1 MPLKIWKLL
10 FRPTFQA
17 KKALPWAMSNIMQR
31 ESSVAS
37 LVNPHSTEGSSATS
51 AARKRGKYQHCS
63 AETCA
68 KIGKYAS
75 ANGNSKA
82 INHFKEELPTL
93 KESTVRTFKR
103 AYEKILREE
112 KKKGKTDATV
122 IAIPSDT
129 RGRPPILCDPESILI
144 SLLMSIR
151 SRGGVVN
158 SCVVKATALV
168 LVDSNK
174 TPYLREFEPTVT
186 WVKSNFTRRAGTTT
200 RPPVPREC
208 LKNVNLHFSPTLKRR
223 GFKFPRGIAISQN
236 PKNYCNEDET
246 LTLIDKLI
254 VPNVERKRKEFKL
267 APTQKD
273 LLIWDVFRG
282 QKTAKVLKKLVS
294 LNIAIVSVP
303 ANVTHFFQPLNLTVN
318 GEAKR
323 FNKDKFTT
331 WYLEEV
337 KQQIKSGGDSSN
349 IDVDL
354 RLTVLKP
361 LNTVWLVDLYN
372 HLSSLVGV
380 GH

>member
-31 ESSVAS
+31 ESSVAT

-103 AYEKILREE
+103 AYEKRVREE

-208 LKNVNLHFSPTLKRR
+208 LKNANLHFS
-223 GFKFPRGIAISQN
+223 
-236 PKNYCNEDET
+236 
-246 LTLIDKLI
+246 
-254 VPNVERKRKEFKL
+254 
-267 APTQKD
+267 
-273 LLIWDVFRG
+273 
-282 QKTAKVLKKLVS
+282 
-294 LNIAIVSVP
+294 
-303 ANVTHFFQPLNLTVN
+303 LTV
-318 GEAKR
+318 KR
-323 FNKDKFTT
+323 
-331 WYLEEV
+331 
-337 KQQIKSGGDSSN
+337 
-349 IDVDL
+349 
-354 RLTVLKP
+354 
-361 LNTVWLVDLYN
+361 
-372 HLSSLVGV
+372 
-380 GH
+380 

>member
-1 MPLKIWKLL
+1 
-10 FRPTFQA
+10 
-17 KKALPWAMSNIMQR
+17 MSNIMQR

-93 KESTVRTFKR
+93 KESTVRTFER

-129 RGRPPILCDPESILI
+129 RGRPPILCDPDSILI

-158 SCVVKATALV
+158 SCVVKAKALV

-186 WVKSNFTRRAGTTT
+186 RVKSIQFYSPSWNNHSSSSSQRMFEECKLTFLTDIEKTR
-200 RPPVPREC
+200 
-208 LKNVNLHFSPTLKRR
+208 F
-223 GFKFPRGIAISQN
+223 
-236 PKNYCNEDET
+236 
-246 LTLIDKLI
+246 
-254 VPNVERKRKEFKL
+254 
-267 APTQKD
+267 
-273 LLIWDVFRG
+273 
-282 QKTAKVLKKLVS
+282 
-294 LNIAIVSVP
+294 
-303 ANVTHFFQPLNLTVN
+303 
-318 GEAKR
+318 
-323 FNKDKFTT
+323 
-331 WYLEEV
+331 
-337 KQQIKSGGDSSN
+337 
-349 IDVDL
+349 
-354 RLTVLKP
+354 
-361 LNTVWLVDLYN
+361 
-372 HLSSLVGV
+372 
-380 GH
+380 